1 MGFLLKS
8 LEACQRLST
17 PRWCSVL
24 AKLPCPFS
32 IANPM
37 VCRGGVALSDI
48 CVGRVK
54 IPISPPLFEEPRRSR
69 SAGLFR
75 FSFLLLT
82 STTQPIPKIFPFG
95 SFHSVLWV
103 AGGESSEGGRQ
114 R

>member
-37 VCRGGVALSDI
+37 VCRGGVALSDL

-75 FSFLLLT
+75 FRHL
-82 STTQPIPKIFPFG
+82 TTQFDHSVFPFREFLFG
-95 SFHSVLWV
+95 LPNLRIDFGVGPSL
-103 AGGESSEGGRQ
+103 G
-114 R
+114 